1 MVRAG
6 MVGVV
11 NEPGGTAVRS
21 ALAIPDVQMAGK
33 TGTSQVISAKNRGFL
48 KGWEGE
54 THALFIA
61 FAPVGAPRYAAACVV
76 EHGGGGSR
84 AAAPVVQRR
93 DDRGAVARSG
103 RPSPASSRAI
113 NRRSGPRRGG
123 VAGMKALFA
132 EGLERPQLH
141 AQEEARR
148 CSTGR
153 SWPSSPPSPWSA
165 SPRSIRWRAAR
176 SSLGRAATWCA
187 IASASALLFVV
198 ALSDIRWWL
207 RAAYPL
213 YVVALAMLAAV
224 IVIGVESGGAKRWL
238 GYGELSFQ
246 PSEMMKIALVLAL
259 ARYYQW
265 LPPNQVSW
273 PYAVLPPLLMIG
285 APVIACARSAGSRH
299 RGAVRHRRRRAAVPR
314 RRELGLF
321 RRRFCRRHRRAAPC
335 LGAAARLPA
344 GAHPHLHRPRARSAR
359 LGLSHPAVE
368 DRHRLRRLHR
378 QGLSCR
384 ARRAQLNFLPEKH
397 TDFIFTMFSE
407 EMGFIGAAV
416 LLALYL
422 LVLLFITYMALR
434 CRSTFPRL
442 VAAGMGLCLFAYV
455 FINVAM
461 VTGLV
466 PVVGVPLP
474 LVSYG
479 GTSMLTMMVGFG
491 FVLNAHVNRET
502 RIRREELGPFW

>member
-1 MVRAG
+1 
-6 MVGVV
+6 
-11 NEPGGTAVRS
+11 
-21 ALAIPDVQMAGK
+21 
-33 TGTSQVISAKNRGFL
+33 
-48 KGWEGE
+48 
-54 THALFIA
+54 
-61 FAPVGAPRYAAACVV
+61 
-76 EHGGGGSR
+76 
-84 AAAPVVQRR
+84 
-93 DDRGAVARSG
+93 
-103 RPSPASSRAI
+103 
-113 NRRSGPRRGG
+113 
-123 VAGMKALFA
+123 MKALFA
-132 EGLERPQLH
+132 EGVERPQLLLKKKLVLIN
-141 AQEEARR
+141 
-148 CSTGR
+148 
-153 SWPSSPPSPWSA
+153 WPFLALITAITLVGVAALYSVAGGSLEPWA
-165 SPRSIRWRAAR
+165 SRHVVRYC
-176 SSLGRAATWCA
+176 LGLG
-187 IASASALLFVV
+187 LLFVV

-213 YVVALAMLAAV
+213 YVLALVMLALV

-246 PSEMMKIALVLAL
+246 PTEMMKIALVLAL

-265 LPPNQVSW
+265 LPPNRVSW
-273 PYAVLPPLLMIG
+273 PHAVLPPLLMIG
-285 APVIACARSAGSRH
+285 APALLALDQPDLGTAALFGIVGGGLLFLAGVSWVYFVAAFVGVI
-299 RGAVRHRRRRAAVPR
+299 VV
-314 RRELGLF
+314 
-321 RRRFCRRHRRAAPC
+321 
-335 LGAAARLPA
+335 LP
-344 GAHPHLHRPRARSAR
+344 H
-359 LGLSHPAVE
+359 VWE
-368 DRHRLRRLHR
+368 RLHDYQKER
-378 QGLSCR
+378 ILTFIDPDRDPLGSGYHILQSKIAIGSGGFTGKGYMQGTQT
-384 ARRAQLNFLPEKH
+384 QLNFLPEKH

-407 EMGFIGAAV
+407 EMGFIGSAI

-479 GTSMLTMMVGFG
+479 GTSMLTMMIGLG